1 MTTTEQPSPDRDHPP
16 TSTITD
22 TGASPGSDDAP
33 ENGSETEGSDEQPGR
48 EAAKYRRQ
56 LRAAEGERD
65 TARQQ
70 LAAVRRQ
77 TAEDASGLL
86 KPAGLWAAGVDVD
99 TLYGDDGR
107 LDRERL
113 REAVTGASE
122 TLGLAPKP
130 RAPRPDPV
138 AGFHQRTARRHL
150 VRRPA
155 PPLTR

>member
-1 MTTTEQPSPDRDHPP
+1 MTTTEQPSPDSDHPP
-16 TSTITD
+16 VPTVTD
-22 TGASPGSDDAP
+22 TGASSDSDNGT
-33 ENGSETEGSDEQPGR
+33 ENEGEGEGSGR

-70 LAAVRRQ
+70 LTAVRRQ

-99 TLYGDDGR
+99 ALYGDDGR

-122 TLGLAPKP
+122 TLGLTPKP
-130 RAPRPDPV
+130 RTPKPDPSQ
-138 AGFHQRTARRHL
+138 GSTTAAHAPARWADAFRRD
-150 VRRPA
+150 
-155 PPLTR
+155 